1 MSEEDP
7 RRASD
12 ARFRARRAE
21 LTDGLR
27 TLLGPRD
34 GAMPL
39 DDADRAVAVA
49 VEAGAAHRE
58 ARDQGWAVV
67 GAAWPAEGRA
77 RVVSLLHAVSA
88 LVGPR
93 EVWLVM
99 PGREPQ
105 AVALSADVVLDNPL
119 GFASLAGGEL
129 TLLDRDVPGGLWL
142 AGPAAGAHGVADEWQ
157 LEVWGAEPWL
167 SAATRAVREAREE

>member
-1 MSEEDP
+1 MSAEDP

-21 LTDGLR
+21 LADGLR
-27 TLLGPRD
+27 TLLGPHD
-34 GAMPL
+34 VAAPL
-39 DDADRAVAVA
+39 DDADRAIAIA

-58 ARDQGWAVV
+58 ARDHGWAVV
-67 GAAWPAEGRA
+67 GAAWPAEGRGQ
-77 RVVSLLHAVSA
+77 VVSLLHAVSR

-93 EVWLVM
+93 DVWLVL

-105 AVALSADVVLDNPL
+105 AVALGAELVLDNPP

-129 TLLDRDVPGGLWL
+129 TLLDREVPGGLWL

-167 SAATRAVREAREE
+167 SAATRAVREGRG

>member
-1 MSEEDP
+1 VSTDDP

-21 LTDGLR
+21 LADGLR
-27 TLLGPRD
+27 TLLGPHD
-34 GAMPL
+34 DAAPL
-39 DDADRAVAVA
+39 DDADRAVAIA
-49 VEAGAAHRE
+49 VEAAAAHRE

-67 GAAWPAEGRA
+67 GAAWPAER
-77 RVVSLLHAVSA
+77 RSDVVSLLHAVSA

-105 AVALSADVVLDNPL
+105 AVALGAEVVLDNPL

-129 TLLDRDVPGGLWL
+129 TLLDREVPGGLWL
-142 AGPAAGAHGVADEWQ
+142 AGPAAGAHGVPDEWQ

-167 SAATRAVREAREE
+167 SAATRAVREGRG